1 MHAMLDIWDA
11 FLSKQKGV
19 DALHRM
25 LVKNARLTWFD
36 LDLANGC
43 NLVCNHCFY
52 HDSYSDLTEP
62 PLSPELLDEAIRQA
76 FQIQIRILTF
86 SGKEPS
92 LSKHLHFAIQSARRW
107 RAQHA
112 PTAKIGL
119 ITNGLTLPL
128 HLPFLEKE
136 PLDFLDISLDGW
148 EYQNFIRSN
157 SRDRVVANLREA
169 KSRLHKTRVGT
180 STVVRNDNYL
190 DIVTMIKELAN
201 FSNAFYFE
209 PVIAAVD
216 KSIDSLSEAN
226 LVAFAKIVQQ
236 LAEEFQQRE
245 VRFSILLNGDQT
257 IPLFYEG
264 LLEPED
270 IEEDEF
276 GSLYIRRRFGKAQID
291 FILRMVPEFYW
302 RSARLSYDGFWLGT
316 CDLLQ
321 APNYRELADGNFA
334 ATTDLQKL
342 FTKSLQRNTLF
353 YDSLRTAMTQ
363 DCGHSPRERQYCLGC
378 FSTALV
384 RTIHQRFKHNLHV
397 AKIAA

>member
-1 MHAMLDIWDA
+1 VRSILDIWDA
-11 FLSKQKGV
+11 FLSKRKSV
-19 DALHRM
+19 EALHGL

-52 HDSYSDLTEP
+52 HDSYSELTEP
-62 PLSPELLDEAIRQA
+62 ALSPELLDEAIRQA
-76 FQIQIRILTF
+76 FQAQIRILTF
-86 SGKEPS
+86 SGKEPT
-92 LSKHLHFAIQSARRW
+92 LSKHLHFAIESARRW
-107 RAQHA
+107 RAQYA

-128 HLPFLEKE
+128 HLPFLERE
-136 PLDFLDISLDGW
+136 PLDFMDISMDGW
-148 EYQNFIRSN
+148 EYQNLIRSN
-157 SRDRVVANLREA
+157 SRERVVTNLREA
-169 KSRLHKTRVGT
+169 KQQLRETRAGT
-180 STVVRNDNYL
+180 STVVRSDNYL
-190 DIVTMIKELAN
+190 DIVTMIKNLAA

-216 KSIDSLSEAN
+216 KSIDSLSTAN
-226 LVAFAKIVQQ
+226 LLAFVKILRR
-236 LAEEFQQRE
+236 LAEEFRQRE

-276 GSLYIRRRFGKAQID
+276 GSLYIRQRFGKAQID
-291 FILRMVPEFYW
+291 FILRVVPEFYW

-321 APNYRELADGNFA
+321 APNYRELAEGNFA
-334 ATTDLQKL
+334 ATPDLQQL
-342 FTKSLQRNTLF
+342 FTKALQRNTLF
-353 YDSLRTAMTQ
+353 YESLHTALTQ
-363 DCGHSPRERQYCLGC
+363 DCGHSPREQQYCLGC

-384 RTIHQRFKHNLHV
+384 RMIHQRFKHNLHA